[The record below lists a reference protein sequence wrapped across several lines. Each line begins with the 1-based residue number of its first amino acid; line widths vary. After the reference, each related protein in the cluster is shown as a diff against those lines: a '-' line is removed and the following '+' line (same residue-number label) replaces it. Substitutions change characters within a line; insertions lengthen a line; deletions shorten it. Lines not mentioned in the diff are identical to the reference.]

1 MEETKGVVGCDE
13 KKQWRWVYGG
23 IERRRRMLFERRSK
37 GGEISYRKRNRE
49 RLRERD
55 MGFELNEEEEKR

>member
-13 KKQWRWVYGG
+13 KKQWRRVYGG

-37 GGEISYRKRNRE
+37 GGAISYRKRNRE
-49 RLRERD
+49 RLREREIY
-55 MGFELNEEEEKR
+55 GL